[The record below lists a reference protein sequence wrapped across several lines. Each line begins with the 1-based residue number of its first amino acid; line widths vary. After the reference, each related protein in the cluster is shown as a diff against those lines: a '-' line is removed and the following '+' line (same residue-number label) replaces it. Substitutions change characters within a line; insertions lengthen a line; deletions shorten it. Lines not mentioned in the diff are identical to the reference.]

1 MAGLIKRDDV
11 DAVRERAK
19 IDDIVGEH
27 VTLKPAGVG
36 SMKGLCPFHDEK
48 SPSFHVRPHVGRY
61 HCFGCGEGGDV
72 ISFIQK
78 VDGLTFTE
86 AVEYLAGRV
95 GLTLRYEEGSER
107 RGEEPSRR
115 ARLLAAHR
123 IAAAYYQ
130 EQLMSSEA
138 ATARQFLADR
148 SFSRDD
154 AAHFGVGYALKG
166 WDHLLTVLR
175 SKGFTTEEIQGT
187 GLMSSGQRG
196 MYDRFRG
203 RLMWPIRD
211 VTGEVI
217 GFGARRLYDDDQGPK
232 YLNTPETSLYR
243 KSQVLYGID
252 LAKRDIAKEKRVV
265 VVEGTPM

>member
-148 SFSRDD
+148 SFAGRCGTFWGGICPERVGSLIDCV
-154 AAHFGVGYALKG
+154 AFQGVHDRGNPGHGADVVGPAGY
-166 WDHLLTVLR
+166 V
-175 SKGFTTEEIQGT
+175 
-187 GLMSSGQRG
+187 
-196 MYDRFRG
+196 
-203 RLMWPIRD
+203 
-211 VTGEVI
+211 
-217 GFGARRLYDDDQGPK
+217 
-232 YLNTPETSLYR
+232 
-243 KSQVLYGID
+243 
-252 LAKRDIAKEKRVV
+252 
-265 VVEGTPM
+265 